1 MVAVDDIWRKI
12 GSDDLVLVLRVDDYY
27 TSYQQN
33 GSIRDLLT
41 HDFVEQFEFVCKNG
55 DGD

>member
-12 GSDDLVLVLRVDDYY
+12 GSDDLVLVLRVGDYY

-41 HDFVEQFEFVCKNG
+41 HEFIEQFEFVCKNG